1 MPGAKR
7 GEKHPLYV
15 AQILRQAT
23 FSGCSK
29 GSFCVGDAW
38 FGSVA
43 ACLALKLE
51 VTEYM
56 KEDGSTYMSAIDI
69 DSCWVGQ
76 EQQQTIPKA
85 PMVCCS
91 QGQIWGKVCWQ
102 VGCFQGLKSG
112 VSTSLPWAMLGAIAM
127 WHLLC

>member
-69 DSCWVGQ
+69 DSCWVVKNNSRLF
-76 EQQQTIPKA
+76 PKLPLYA
-85 PMVCCS
+85 VLRARY
-91 QGQIWGKVCWQ
+91 GDKYAGKWV
-102 VGCFQGLKSG
+102 VFRTEIKG
-112 VSTSLPWAMLGAIAM
+112 VNIIA
-127 WHLLC
+127 LAYA